1 MGSLFGCLSRSFNVA
16 IPVLFLYA
24 IGIII
29 FILAIE
35 EKELPNNIIYLGL
48 AFLING
54 MGYYLSYSNTDYTL
68 SAYFPLVI
76 SMLTIVILIYR
87 AFGMIPHSISWDEET
102 DRD

>member
-1 MGSLFGCLSRSFNVA
+1 MA
-16 IPVLFLYA
+16 IPILFLYA
-24 IGIII
+24 VGIII

-35 EKELPNNIIYLGL
+35 EKELPNNIIYLAL

-54 MGYYLSYSNTDYTL
+54 MGYYLSYTNTDYTL

-76 SMLTIVILIYR
+76 SILTIVVLIYR
-87 AFGMIPHSISWDEET
+87 ALGMIPKSVSWDEET

>member
-1 MGSLFGCLSRSFNVA
+1 MA

-76 SMLTIVILIYR
+76 SALTIVVLIYR
-87 AFGMIPHSISWDEET
+87 VMGMIPKAISWDEET
-102 DRD
+102 DED

>member
-1 MGSLFGCLSRSFNVA
+1 MA
-16 IPVLFLYA
+16 TPVLFLYA

-35 EKELPNNIIYLGL
+35 EKELPNNIIYLAL

-54 MGYYLSYSNTDYTL
+54 MGYYLSYSSTDYTL

-76 SMLTIVILIYR
+76 SILTIVVLIYR
-87 AFGMIPHSISWDEET
+87 AIGMIPHSMSWDEET
-102 DRD
+102 EQD

>member
-1 MGSLFGCLSRSFNVA
+1 MTFP
-16 IPVLFLYA
+16 ILFLYA

-76 SMLTIVILIYR
+76 SALTIVVLIYR
-87 AFGMIPHSISWDEET
+87 AFGMIPKAMSWDEET